1 MGIMIC
7 DLRFMIYIMSE
18 KISERDVR
26 IQKAQ
31 DLRQMGIN
39 PYAPKFKKLDRIDY
53 LLENRKEKQE
63 LWLLRPIDDILLDTR
78 REISLAGR
86 LTLYRTHGKLSFWR
100 LMDEHW
106 EIQLMWHRDNCKLL
120 KNRAP
125 HKVNQEHHSIDATV
139 KTWWRQVVKTVIIDD
154 DGKIA
159 IAYVATSNN
168 YSLPGGWVDD
178 GDDFYDTV
186 RREALEETGCNVR
199 IIADLPKVHEYL
211 KKRNRH
217 QMIYGFL
224 CKTTWPKWDPEY
236 IESEI
241 LDGTSI
247 VWLELD
253 ECIAHI
259 EQQIANPDNREDW
272 SALDGIFKRDLIL
285 LKQAKELLENTK
297 KNHDHE
303 HYWTITEISDP
314 VYDIQ
319 GNEITPY
326 KLLEKYIDVGDIIGI
341 KWELFTTHKG
351 EPTIFVS
358 EYQLLSKAIRPL
370 GDKFHG
376 IGEDNQE
383 TAYRQRYLD
392 MIFNRESLERM
403 KLRSKFVRTLRNFY
417 DEQGFIE
424 LETPILGNS
433 ASGAAARPFIT
444 HHNDFDQEMYLRISL
459 ECPQKMATVGWLEK
473 VFEIGKEFRNEWSD
487 PSHIQEFTGCE
498 HYAAYWNYEDNMR
511 FTEQMFDYL
520 FANIPQLSKKIQ
532 VVDKAWATKE
542 VDFQTP
548 WQRIDYIA
556 QVLSDSGI
564 DVSVYGPED
573 EQALRDLI
581 KSKWFVWEGLDVQT
595 TATMID
601 YLYKKVTRPKIVG
614 PAFIYNYPKTMQ
626 PLARPSDA
634 DPKIVEQRQLLV
646 NGWELIKAYSELV
659 DPIQQQ
665 ANFDEQADA
674 VAKGDDEATKADDEF
689 VLSMEYGMPPQ
700 SGWGMGIDRIF
711 AMLTEQSNIR
721 DVVLFPIMK
730 PESQG

>member
-1 MGIMIC
+1 
-7 DLRFMIYIMSE
+7 MIYIMSE

-26 IQKAQ
+26 IQKVQ
-31 DLRQMGIN
+31 ELRQMGIN
-39 PYAPKFKKLDRIDY
+39 PYAPKFKKLDRIDH
-53 LLENRKEKQE
+53 LLENRNEKQQM
-63 LWLLRPIDDILLDTR
+63 WLLRDIEEIIAQPR

-86 LTLYRTHGKLSFWR
+86 LTLYRTHGKLSFGK
-100 LMDEHW
+100 LMDEHG
-106 EIQLMWHRDNCKLL
+106 EIQLMRHRDNCKLL

-159 IAYVATSNN
+159 AAHVSTAHN
-168 YSLPGGWVDD
+168 YSLPGWWVDV

-186 RREALEETGCNVR
+186 RREAREETGCDVR

-211 KKRNRH
+211 KKRERH
-217 QMIYGFL
+217 QMVYGFL
-224 CKTTWPKWDPEY
+224 CRTTWAKWEPEY

-247 VWLELD
+247 VWLEMD
-253 ECIAHI
+253 EFMSHI
-259 EQQIANPDNREDW
+259 QHQIDNPQSREDW
-272 SALDGIFKRDLIL
+272 ATLDGIFKRDLIL
-285 LKQAKELLENTK
+285 LQHAKELLEKTK
-297 KNHDHE
+297 KIHDYE
-303 HYWTITEISDP
+303 HYGTITEVSDP
-314 VYDIQ
+314 IYDLQ

-326 KLLEKYIDVGDIIGI
+326 KLLEKYIDVWDIIGI

-351 EPTIFVS
+351 EATIFVS

-392 MIFNRESLERM
+392 MIFNRDSLDRM

-417 DEQGFIE
+417 DEQWFIE

-459 ECPQKMATVGWLEK
+459 ECPQKMATVGMLER

-498 HYAAYWNYEDNMR
+498 HYATYWNYEDNMR

-520 FANIPQLSKKIQ
+520 FANIPQLRKKIQ

-548 WQRIDYIA
+548 WQRVDYIA
-556 QVLSDSGI
+556 QVLADSGI
-564 DVSVYGPED
+564 DVSAYWPED
-573 EQALRDLI
+573 EQTLRDLI

-601 YLYKKVTRPKIVG
+601 YLYKKVTRPKIIG

-730 PESQG
+730 PEVQG